1 VRNGLSAIYLYE
13 ANESLFMKLVES
25 IFENLSIAVILC
37 DQDFIVKQANSACED
52 LLAISRR
59 KIVDTKISQV
69 LESDAKLS
77 AIMKRAVKNQ
87 SRYTI
92 RDMALKKP
100 EGVVVDTTITPFF
113 HDEKKMILVELDRT
127 DRLKR
132 LIQETGNIEQQKT
145 NRLMMRSMSHEIKN
159 PLSGIRGSAQLLESE
174 LDEQELKEFTRVIIK
189 ESDRL
194 TNLVN
199 RVMGSHKR
207 YDEEPV
213 NIHYVVEHVAK
224 LVQGSEAGGIKMVR
238 DYDPSLPEFLGDSEQ
253 LIQAVL
259 NVVNNGIQAQ
269 SENEVITIG
278 FRTRLERGFTIDKTL
293 HRQVIR
299 LQIWDD
305 GPGVPEEIREFVF
318 NPMITGRAEGTG
330 LGLSITQEVIQ
341 RHGGLI
347 NLESY
352 SDKTCFAIYL
362 PLQQAR
368 PGEKQR

>member
-1 VRNGLSAIYLYE
+1 VLKHDDM
-13 ANESLFMKLVES
+13 SLIDN
-25 IFENLSIAVILC
+25 IFENLSVAVIVC
-37 DQDFIVKQANSACED
+37 DRDFIVQHTNAACED

-59 KIVDTKISQV
+59 KVVGKEINQV
-69 LESDAKLS
+69 LISDSKLS
-77 AIMKRAVKNQ
+77 PIMKRAVTNQ
-87 SRYTI
+87 SRYTV
-92 RDMALKKP
+92 RDMSLEMP
-100 EGVVVDTTITPFF
+100 EGVDVDTTITPFNYA
-113 HDEKKMILVELDRT
+113 EETLILIEIDRT

-132 LIQETGNIEQQKT
+132 LMQETSNIEQQKT

-159 PLSGIRGSAQLLESE
+159 PLSGIRGSAQLLELE

-207 YDEEPV
+207 YDEDPV
-213 NIHYVVEHVAK
+213 NIHYVIEHVAK
-224 LVQGSEAGGIKMVR
+224 LVQGSGTGGIKIVR

-269 SENEVITIG
+269 SDNQIVTIG

-352 SDKTCFAIYL
+352 GDKTCFAIYL
-362 PLQQAR
+362 PLQQAS
-368 PGEKQR
+368 PGEK

>member
-1 VRNGLSAIYLYE
+1 
-13 ANESLFMKLVES
+13 MKLVES
-25 IFENLSIAVILC
+25 IVENLSIAVILC
-37 DQDFIVKQANSACED
+37 DQDFVVQQANSACED
-52 LLAISRR
+52 LFAVSRR
-59 KIVDTKISQV
+59 KIVGAEISNV
-69 LESDAKLS
+69 LESEVKLS
-77 AIMKRAVKNQ
+77 AIMKRAVSNQ

-92 RDMALKKP
+92 RDMALHKP
-100 EGVVVDTTITPFF
+100 EGVVVDTTITPFV
-113 HDEKKMILVELDRT
+113 HDEKKVILIELDRT

-132 LIQETGNIEQQKT
+132 LIQETSSIEQQKT

-174 LDEQELKEFTRVIIK
+174 LGEQELKEFTRVIIK

-199 RVMGSHKR
+199 RVMGSHQR
-207 YDEEPV
+207 YDEQPV
-213 NIHYVVEHVAK
+213 NIHYVVEHVIK
-224 LVQGSEAGGIKMVR
+224 LAQGAEAGRVNIIR

-269 SENEVITIG
+269 SDNDVTTIG
-278 FRTRLERGFTIDKTL
+278 LRTRLELGFTIDKIL

-305 GPGVPEEIREFVF
+305 GPGVPKEIKEFVF

-347 NLESY
+347 ALESY
-352 SDKTCFAIYL
+352 EEKTCFAIYL
-362 PLQQAR
+362 PLKQAR
-368 PGEKQR
+368 SGEK

>member
-1 VRNGLSAIYLYE
+1 MNFID
-13 ANESLFMKLVES
+13 S
-25 IFENLSIAVILC
+25 IFENLSVAVLVC
-37 DQDFIVKQANSACED
+37 DQDFCVQHVNSASED
-52 LLAISRR
+52 LLAIGRR
-59 KIVDTKISQV
+59 KVVGKQV
-69 LESDAKLS
+69 SDVLKTDIKLP
-77 AIMKRAVKNQ
+77 AIMKRAVVNR

-92 RDMALKKP
+92 REMALEFP
-100 EGVVVDTTITPFF
+100 EGVDVDTTITPFN
-113 HDEKKMILVELDRT
+113 HDEKTLLLIELDRT

-132 LIQETGNIEQQKT
+132 LMQETSSIEQQKT

-174 LDEQELKEFTRVIIK
+174 LDNHELREFTRVIIK

-207 YDEEPV
+207 YDEKPI

-224 LVQGSEAGGIKMVR
+224 LARASEEKGISIIR

-259 NVVNNGIQAQ
+259 NVINNGIQAQ
-269 SENEVITIG
+269 AGNDDITVG

-293 HRQVIR
+293 HRQLVR
-299 LQIWDD
+299 LQIWDN
-305 GPGVPEEIREFVF
+305 GSGVPEDIKEFVF

-352 SDKTCFAIYL
+352 DDKTCFTVYL
-362 PLQQAR
+362 PLQR
-368 PGEKQR
+368 ERSGEK